1 MTIQIKCHGSS
12 RRDHY
17 ILFQILL
24 KHDRHITR
32 HIIQCVCNIHIRIVA
47 NFHRTVICLNSR
59 ILCCVFCLNSRILCC
74 ACCLYTELC
83 TFFCVLSFFWFF
95 CCLSCICHTACIRCW
110 IRTIFTSFFVFAVRS
125 RFIFYCRSIFV
136 LRIWCI
142 FRVSFRFQVLFYIFC
157 LCCYTLTCLLCRRFF
172 RTRCDRCRY
181 YQTKCQ

>member
-1 MTIQIKCHGSS
+1 MSHIVHISITIIPRIFNSQSSSVGDRIIRYVGNVMTIQIKCHGSS

-83 TFFCVLSFFWFF
+83 TFFCVLSFF
-95 CCLSCICHTACIRCW
+95 
-110 IRTIFTSFFVFAVRS
+110 
-125 RFIFYCRSIFV
+125 
-136 LRIWCI
+136 
-142 FRVSFRFQVLFYIFC
+142 
-157 LCCYTLTCLLCRRFF
+157 
-172 RTRCDRCRY
+172 
-181 YQTKCQ
+181 